1 MKICIKNIFLVY
13 INSEMGLKT
22 TVKKAY
28 MKAKKKAYG
37 SKGVKGRY
45 VRPGFTKGMGNLIKD
60 VEMIKSRLN
69 VEKKHK
75 DRDVVTYE
83 VGQVSANTDGVFF
96 ADVTPNISQ
105 GTDSDERIGNSLKLT
120 GMTLPMSFVGQSL
133 CLGDRKF
140 RVSLLKVMAADN
152 DVTALETVNQV
163 WDPNPLNGMT
173 LPMSF
178 VGQSLC
184 LGDRKFRV
192 SLLKVMAADNDV
204 TALETV
210 NQVWDPNPLNGLRD
224 FNAPRKYRNSKT
236 DGISVIR
243 SKVYTL
249 KAPQLD
255 NGSVG
260 TADYERNVLTIR
272 FNVKFNDLLRYDN
285 SADNYPQGIR
295 YILVIQANAGNYSTS
310 TASTLDLP
318 VKEVSSGVEVRVAQR
333 NWWVDN

>member
-1 MKICIKNIFLVY
+1 
-13 INSEMGLKT
+13 
-22 TVKKAY
+22 
-28 MKAKKKAYG
+28 
-37 SKGVKGRY
+37 
-45 VRPGFTKGMGNLIKD
+45 
-60 VEMIKSRLN
+60 MIKSRLN

-120 GMTLPMSFVGQSL
+120 
-133 CLGDRKF
+133 
-140 RVSLLKVMAADN
+140 
-152 DVTALETVNQV
+152 
-163 WDPNPLNGMT
+163 GMT